1 MYIIFRVVLP
11 IFLVYLFGVGAT
23 VLYMH
28 KKIFVGVSMSF
39 LLLCIIYIFFFSTSP
54 MKPKVNEE
62 NIDQYVIEIVNE
74 IKSMSTQNLDKNDW
88 YTLAYQKNNIEYN
101 VDVEY
106 FSEQEFAESRFLSN
120 THNKEYFYDVQ
131 RRDNIEY
138 CLSPCFRGRDWRYL
152 GVPEQTFGDIVV
164 LYDNYVVNIRYYY
177 VNEGFFSE
185 FICPLET
192 FYREEVDLQGYQ
204 SGDCSVSYSQ
214 KS

>member
-11 IFLVYLFGVGAT
+11 IFLVCLFGVGAT

-138 CLSPCFRGRDWRYL
+138 CLSPCFIGREWRYL

-185 FICPLET
+185 LICPLET
-192 FYREEVDLQGYQ
+192 FYREEVDLQGHQ
-204 SGDCSVSYSQ
+204 SGDGSMIEP
-214 KS
+214 